1 MQSSIEKVKPRI
13 FTIVIVGILALSIIA
28 TAVAAIEQVAGEER
42 VGPPAAL
49 AAPAELEEG
58 QEGAFVSSF
67 KFACPFH

>member
-13 FTIVIVGILALSIIA
+13 LTIVIVGILALSIIA

-49 AAPAELEEG
+49 AAPEEG